1 MPHPGNL
8 LSATTEMVDPNT
20 SGWRVRLNCST
31 ALASGGRNGPGC
43 LRLSATAAGEMQAET
58 VTAYPVSA
66 GEVYHVLADAS
77 AAAQPERIGIEWLDG
92 TLTPVGPITW
102 SMTTATASTGWHR
115 VSVAG
120 PCPDGA
126 TRARVILSSTT
137 TAAGALHYWE
147 NAYLGAPVRTSG
159 NLLPFNVEAGG
170 EISPSGWVAET
181 NGTVGRTAPALPW
194 SWDFLLAGGH
204 VMTLTATDAGD
215 TSMAVA
221 ERVHAQP
228 GHEYL
233 AYAYLGPP
241 TTASTAWLELRFH
254 DEGGNLLQ
262 ATRGTL
268 AAASTG
274 LQRQRAS
281 AIAPAGTVT
290 CSLAVGLTGATAGQV
305 LRTEG
310 VVITAAP
317 PLRDGSVI
325 PYAAASFE
333 QGTGGWTV
341 TSGPATIARSTPW
354 GIAAVEGSY
363 CLTVTSTTAAASILR
378 SPRIPIDPSVTETA
392 DWRMEVSA
400 QITAGSWTHVRRIR
414 WYDASGDLLDTYTSS
429 AETMPSPGWWYLAIS
444 TPAPAGASAA
454 EIDHEITATSSASAF
469 YMDRVALWPM
479 RAPTSI
485 TPVPESASVTL
496 TLRDLTAGQLISI
509 WRVTSD
515 GVRTLVRGPSGLMDR
530 VLITGDLLILEDH
543 EAPLGVPV
551 QYRIEI
557 HRLTGELAARRWTDP
572 VTIAPG
578 SPNYVW
584 LKDPARPYRNTKVL
598 VQRGVDWSRPIERTE
613 HHVRGRRNAVVL
625 SDVRGGLAGTL
636 SIWTQGDADRTR
648 LHWLLDSGSTLLL
661 QAVPGMGVEDVY
673 VSVGD
678 ITEGR
683 VADYGREPW
692 RTWDL
697 ALTQVDMPTTGTDGS
712 GARVWQDILTEQPT
726 WEAVRDR
733 YATWEAGRFGWTG
746 G

>member
-20 SGWRVRLNCST
+20 SGWRVRVNCTSSLGT
-31 ALASGGRNGPGC
+31 GGRNGPGC
-43 LRLSATAAGEMQAET
+43 LRLAATAAGEMQAET
-58 VTAYPVSA
+58 VTAYPVTA
-66 GEVYHVLADAS
+66 GDVYHVLADAS

-92 TLTPVGPITW
+92 TLTPVGDITW
-102 SMTTATASTGWHR
+102 SMTTATAAAGWHR

-126 TRARVILSSTT
+126 TRARVILSSV
-137 TAAGALHYWE
+137 AGSAGALHYWE
-147 NAYLGAPVRTSG
+147 NVYLGPPIRTSG

-170 EISPSGWVAET
+170 EISPTGWVAEA
-181 NGTVGRTAPALPW
+181 NGTVGRAAPAQGW

-204 VMTLTATDAGD
+204 VMTLTATTTGDA
-215 TSMAVA
+215 SMAVA
-221 ERVHAQP
+221 ERFHAQP
-228 GHEYL
+228 DHEYL

-241 TTASTAWLELRFH
+241 TADSTAWIELRFH
-254 DEGGNLLQ
+254 GEDGGLLQ
-262 ATRGTL
+262 ATRALL
-268 AAASTG
+268 AAAGTG
-274 LQRQRAS
+274 LQRQRVS

-317 PLRDGSVI
+317 PLQDGSVV

-333 QGTGGWTV
+333 AGTGGW
-341 TSGPATIARSTPW
+341 SSAGPAVIARSTPW
-354 GIAAVEGSY
+354 GAAAAEGSY
-363 CLTVTSTTAAASILR
+363 CLTVTSATATTSVLR
-378 SPRIPIDPSVTETA
+378 SPRLPIQPALTA
-392 DWRMEVSA
+392 ATGWRLQAYVNVASG
-400 QITAGSWTHVRRIR
+400 TWTHVRRIR
-414 WYDASGDLLDTYTSS
+414 WYDADGGLIEEYSS
-429 AETMPSPGWWYLAIS
+429 LPDSVPSPQWWS
-444 TPAPAGASAA
+444 VSVSMQAPAGSAAA
-454 EIDHEITATSSASAF
+454 EIDHELTATSSGAVL
-469 YMDRVALWPM
+469 YLDRVALWPM
-479 RAPTSI
+479 RAPTTAI
-485 TPVPESASVTL
+485 PVPESASITL
-496 TLRDLTAGQLISI
+496 TLRELTAGQLISI
-509 WRVTSD
+509 WRVTPD
-515 GVRTLVRGPSGLMDR
+515 GTRTLVRGPSGLMDR
-530 VLITGDLLILEDH
+530 VPIMGDLLVLEDH

-551 QYRIEI
+551 FYRIEI
-557 HRLTGELAARRWTDP
+557 YHSTGQLSGRRWTDA

-578 SPNYVW
+578 DANYAW

-636 SIWTQGDADRTR
+636 SIWTQGDADRPR

-661 QAVPGMGVEDVY
+661 QAAPGMGVEDVY

-697 ALTQVDMPTTGTDGS
+697 AITQVDMPTTGTDGS
-712 GARVWQDILTEQPT
+712 SSRVWQDVLTEQPT

-733 YATWEAGRFGWTG
+733 YATWEAARFGWTG
-746 G
+746 GG